1 VTSRVRILGAIAIV
15 AAALGVLAAPAAA
28 DPPFFAVSIECE
40 TEIGPFAAAGLGQAG
55 EIQQIIPGFNASLRR
70 ANVKCLPGTRKIT
83 VHKL

>member
-1 VTSRVRILGAIAIV
+1 
-15 AAALGVLAAPAAA
+15 
-28 DPPFFAVSIECE
+28 VSIECE

-55 EIQQIIPGFNASLRR
+55 EIQQIIPGFNESLRR